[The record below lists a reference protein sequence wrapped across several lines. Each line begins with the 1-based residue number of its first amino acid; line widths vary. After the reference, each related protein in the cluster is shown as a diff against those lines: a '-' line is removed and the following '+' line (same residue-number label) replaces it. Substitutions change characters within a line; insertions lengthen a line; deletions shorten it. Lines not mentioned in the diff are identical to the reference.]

1 MTPRKGNLMGV
12 RTDIKVLDATI
23 RDGGLCNNF
32 DFSDEFVREL
42 YKTNIKS
49 GVDYMEFGYKA
60 SRTLFNEAD
69 FGKWK
74 FCKEEDIRAIVGENV
89 SDMKISVMA
98 DVGRCDFKTDF
109 LPRSESAIDM
119 VRVACYIHQIPAA
132 IEMIEYFHDLG
143 YETTCN
149 IMAIS
154 QAGSGQVGEALE
166 MLCNSSVDVIY
177 LVDSYGS
184 LYPEN
189 AGVLAQRYLEAATAA
204 GKQVGFHAHN
214 NQNLAFANTI
224 ETLSYGVSYLDA
236 TAMGMGRGAG
246 NCAMELLLGFLK
258 NPKYSLY
265 SLLIFIEKY
274 MIPLR
279 ESGVQWGFDL
289 QYMFTG
295 QLNRHPR
302 EAMNFTA
309 QHRTDYCEFY
319 KSLLDNDYTYRN
331 SPRKRPFRLPAGF
344 VLCLFDFLQIP
355 GDLCMVNGVI
365 PEVIFFVP
373 ITDGAQHAAGVAH
386 RHYIGGNVLGDHRPG
401 ADDRVVANGHPRQ
414 DDCSGADPAGTANV
428 HRHIVL
434 VVVLPQLRQH
444 RVAGGGDG
452 HIGGDHGVV
461 ADINMGVVHHG
472 NGKVAVHMVAQMHMG
487 AAEVRIKRGLN
498 IAVLAQLGEHLFH
511 QGLAL
516 VRF

>member
-1 MTPRKGNLMGV
+1 MTPRKGNLMSV
-12 RTDIKVLDATI
+12 RADIKVLDATI

-32 DFSDEFVREL
+32 EFTDEFVKEL

-49 GVDYMEFGYKA
+49 GIDYMEFGYKA
-60 SRTLFNEAD
+60 SKNLFKESD

-74 FCKEEDIRAIVGENV
+74 FCNEEDIRSIVGENI
-89 SDMKISVMA
+89 SDMKIAVMA

-109 LPRSESAIDM
+109 LPKSESVIDM

-132 IEMIEYFHDLG
+132 VEMINYLHDLG

-154 QAGSGQVGEALE
+154 QANLNQVSEALNMIGE
-166 MLCNSSVDVIY
+166 SNADVIY

-189 AGVLAQRYLEAATAA
+189 AAQLAQTYLEAAEKC
-204 GKQVGFHAHN
+204 GKKVGFHAHN

-265 SLLIFIEKY
+265 SLLEFIEKY
-274 MIPLR
+274 MIPLKQQ
-279 ESGVQWGFDL
+279 GVMWGYDL

-309 QHRTDYCEFY
+309 EHRSDYCEFY
-319 KSLLDNDYTYRN
+319 KSLLENY
-331 SPRKRPFRLPAGF
+331 
-344 VLCLFDFLQIP
+344 
-355 GDLCMVNGVI
+355 
-365 PEVIFFVP
+365 
-373 ITDGAQHAAGVAH
+373 
-386 RHYIGGNVLGDHRPG
+386 
-401 ADDRVVANGHPRQ
+401 
-414 DDCSGADPAGTANV
+414 
-428 HRHIVL
+428 
-434 VVVLPQLRQH
+434 
-444 RVAGGGDG
+444 
-452 HIGGDHGVV
+452 
-461 ADINMGVVHHG
+461 
-472 NGKVAVHMVAQMHMG
+472 
-487 AAEVRIKRGLN
+487 
-498 IAVLAQLGEHLFH
+498 
-511 QGLAL
+511 
-516 VRF
+516 